1 MQLYAS
7 PAANALRNLFAS
19 VYLAWTRHG
28 EDRAM
33 VATAT
38 TSTRTP
44 KWVEDVML
52 PKKTGT

>member
-1 MQLYAS
+1 VQLYAS